1 MMNNN
6 RKRIKGSAV
15 ATDDG
20 LFIFTPYATRE
31 ESDKSL
37 LLVKSTTHGSLWES
51 ANSFSIRLKIKK
63 GTLPNLTTLAAE
75 LIQLYEELN
84 RKNRAKR

>member
-1 MMNNN
+1 MNNN

-37 LLVKSTTHGSLWES
+37 VLVKSTTHGSLWES

-63 GTLPNLTTLAAE
+63 GILPNLTALAAE
-75 LIQLYEELN
+75 LIQLYDVIY
-84 RKNRAKR
+84 KKSKKR